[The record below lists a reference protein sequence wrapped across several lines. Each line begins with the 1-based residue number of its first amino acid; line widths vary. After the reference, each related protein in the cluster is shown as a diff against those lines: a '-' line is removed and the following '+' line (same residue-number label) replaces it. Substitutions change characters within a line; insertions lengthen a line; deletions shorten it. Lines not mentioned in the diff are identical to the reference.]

1 MTDHD
6 ISALLSKLDII
17 TQSIKDSDARSANR
31 HMALHHEVTTL
42 SREVRDTQE
51 RVSALERDKT
61 RHSGFI
67 RAQSESHHEIIVEQR
82 ELEKAHEKL
91 EEDHRKVKG
100 MFERVTT
107 QMATP
112 QNTVIGFLILTFRDD
127 VRHYVE
133 AIVKF
138 IGSLFGN

>member
-51 RVSALERDKT
+51 RVSALERARNLLAKEA
-61 RHSGFI
+61 RV
-67 RAQSESHHEIIVEQR
+67 QSESVHELVVEQVKQKTA
-82 ELEKAHEKL
+82 LERLDTSRNRVIAFIVLAAPTITRDIILPVL
-91 EEDHRKVKG
+91 EWFSKS
-100 MFERVTT
+100 
-107 QMATP
+107 
-112 QNTVIGFLILTFRDD
+112 
-127 VRHYVE
+127 
-133 AIVKF
+133 AINVV
-138 IGSLFGN
+138 L